1 MTNEIKNKEL
11 KGHQNHQVTN
21 FYGNKFYKSAR
32 INTAVHSVATAL
44 PQGLRHLEITLS
56 YKGELTV

>member
-21 FYGNKFYKSAR
+21 FYGNTFYNNAR
-32 INTAVHSVATAL
+32 LNTAVHSVATTL
-44 PQGLRHLEITLS
+44 PQGAVTLRNYTYL
-56 YKGELTV
+56 